1 VLKSLTASPVNP
13 QAARRDT
20 PVQCAVCGREVTR
33 ASRQQK
39 FCSTRCRQ
47 QAHYEKLVAEGRFD
61 PVLGQDSAL
70 PTNPPKKSN
79 GVNNLQ
85 AAKSGSSPCIHGPRR
100 VIECELIDGLNWTA
114 VVSPDGVV
122 CMVAPRLRGRSRA

>member
-1 VLKSLTASPVNP
+1 MLRSIKASPVDP
-13 QAARRDT
+13 QAARRDA

-39 FCSTRCRQ
+39 FCSVRCRQ

-61 PVLGQDSAL
+61 PILGQDTAL
-70 PTNPPKKSN
+70 PTKPPKNSN

-85 AAKSGSSPCIHGPRR
+85 AAKSASTPRIHGPRD
-100 VIECELIDGLNWTA
+100 VIEVELFAGRDWAA
-114 VVSPDGVV
+114 VVSLDGVI
-122 CMVAPRLRGRSRA
+122 CMVASRLRRRRS